1 MDPVLPSDCIPEI
14 SMSMYREIMNDV
26 PMKLV
31 KPKFT
36 GEARK
41 QLSKYCEA
49 AKKLMEVRG
58 TNSESRKL
66 VKWNVE
72 DTFSWLRRTVGAS
85 YEDFQERLQHLK
97 RECQPHITDAAKGSV
112 EGICKKIYTHSV
124 DYSQKINE
132 KNQEILKEA
141 TSLRYKGEVMKL
153 NNLYFNK
160 LEQLYRYGCADD
172 RKFDYFVNRVW
183 CLLKRYQCYFGNTF
197 SGE

>member
-1 MDPVLPSDCIPEI
+1 
-14 SMSMYREIMNDV
+14 MSGSLNC
-26 PMKLV
+26 PTFSK
-31 KPKFT
+31 

-97 RECQPHITDAAKGSV
+97 VRCTFVSFICSFAA
-112 EGICKKIYTHSV
+112 
-124 DYSQKINE
+124 
-132 KNQEILKEA
+132 
-141 TSLRYKGEVMKL
+141 
-153 NNLYFNK
+153 
-160 LEQLYRYGCADD
+160 
-172 RKFDYFVNRVW
+172 
-183 CLLKRYQCYFGNTF
+183 
-197 SGE
+197 

>member
-1 MDPVLPSDCIPEI
+1 MDVSI
-14 SMSMYREIMNDV
+14 
-26 PMKLV
+26 
-31 KPKFT
+31 KFVHYLK

-97 RECQPHITDAAKGSV
+97 VH
-112 EGICKKIYTHSV
+112 
-124 DYSQKINE
+124 
-132 KNQEILKEA
+132 
-141 TSLRYKGEVMKL
+141 
-153 NNLYFNK
+153 
-160 LEQLYRYGCADD
+160 
-172 RKFDYFVNRVW
+172 
-183 CLLKRYQCYFGNTF
+183 
-197 SGE
+197 

>member
-1 MDPVLPSDCIPEI
+1 MDVSI
-14 SMSMYREIMNDV
+14 
-26 PMKLV
+26 
-31 KPKFT
+31 KFGAHCLK

-97 RECQPHITDAAKGSV
+97 VR
-112 EGICKKIYTHSV
+112 
-124 DYSQKINE
+124 
-132 KNQEILKEA
+132 
-141 TSLRYKGEVMKL
+141 
-153 NNLYFNK
+153 
-160 LEQLYRYGCADD
+160 
-172 RKFDYFVNRVW
+172 
-183 CLLKRYQCYFGNTF
+183 
-197 SGE
+197 